1 MSDRGVSRTALATL
15 GLLITYFI
23 FREWLEKETKEA
35 VTDADDTDDE
45 KSCLPTVLGH
55 QPEEESPVE
64 DGGDAARLHHSV
76 RGAKRKVPIPEPQM
90 AIPDSKVIRPI
101 SLPCLVSPADL

>member
-1 MSDRGVSRTALATL
+1 MLEIRLKE
-15 GLLITYFI
+15 TYFI
-23 FREWLEKETKEA
+23 FREGFEKETKEA
-35 VTDADDTDDE
+35 VADADDTDDK

-55 QPEEESPVE
+55 QP
-64 DGGDAARLHHSV
+64 DGERQVNDRGNAAGLHHSV

-101 SLPCLVSPADL
+101 SQPFLVSPSDL